1 MYTKDL
7 MHADRCA
14 LFMVD
19 HEKGEMYSDFI
30 DEGTTDEQ
38 GRPVFV
44 KSDRIRSIKNYKLIT
59 CFQATAL
66 INFSFS
72 RIKFFIAFSVLN

>member
-38 GRPVFV
+38 GKPVFV
-44 KSDRIRSIKNYKLIT
+44 KSDRIRSTDTKGYHPHKFLLSQHKL
-59 CFQATAL
+59 
-66 INFSFS
+66 
-72 RIKFFIAFSVLN
+72 FIAFSVLH